1 MQNNC
6 GLQSRSFVTKCPPDQ
21 KDKIMAEFE
30 YDLFVIGAG
39 SGGVRASRIAA
50 SHGARVAVAEEYRL
64 GGTCVIRG
72 CVPKKLLVYGSHFA
86 EDLADAKRFGWNT
99 DGATFDWSILRDN
112 VAAEVDRLEE
122 LYGQTLENNKVEV
135 FHERA
140 RISGCNSVRLASG
153 REISAKYILIATGA
167 WPAIPDVPGAD
178 LGITSNEVF
187 HLPKLPKR
195 AIIAGAGYIANEF
208 AGIFNELGVE
218 VTLVTRGDK
227 MLRSYDQEIVEKLVG
242 MSREKGI
249 DIRMNFPFKG
259 ATQQADGS
267 LLIDGGDQGTIETDL
282 LMWAVGRTPHTKEM
296 GLEAVGVDLDSDGAV
311 IVGDDNRSTIKSI
324 YAVGDVTNRVQLTPV
339 AIREGHAFADTVFGN
354 NRRTIDY
361 ASIPT
366 AVFSNPPLAGVGM
379 TEEEAREQLGDVRIY
394 KSDFRAMKNVLAGRN
409 ERALYKMIVDA
420 ATDKVVGL
428 HLLGPDSAEILQAAA
443 VAVKAGLTKQA
454 FDDTVALHPSMA
466 EELVL
471 MK

>member
-1 MQNNC
+1 
-6 GLQSRSFVTKCPPDQ
+6 
-21 KDKIMAEFE
+21 MAEFD

-39 SGGVRASRIAA
+39 SGGVRAARISA
-50 SHGARVAVAEEYRL
+50 SHGARVAVAEEYRV

-99 DGATFDWSILRDN
+99 QGATFDWPTLRDN
-112 VAAEVDRLEE
+112 VAAEVDRLEG
-122 LYGQTLENNKVEV
+122 LYGQTLDNNKVEV

-140 RISGCNSVRLASG
+140 TIAGPNSIKLASG
-153 REISAKYILIATGA
+153 QEISAKYILIATGG
-167 WPAIPDVPGAD
+167 WPVVPDVPGAD

-187 HLPKLPKR
+187 HLPELPKR

-208 AGIFNELGVE
+208 AGIFNELGVD

-227 MLRSYDQEIVEKLVG
+227 MLRSYDQEIVEKLIG
-242 MSREKGI
+242 MSRDKGI
-249 DIRMNFPFKG
+249 DIRMDFPFKG
-259 ATQQADGS
+259 VSKQADGS
-267 LLIDGGDQGTIETDL
+267 LLIDGGEQGMIETDL
-282 LMWAVGRTPHTKEM
+282 LMWAVGRTPHSKGL
-296 GLEAVGVDLDSDGAV
+296 GLEAAGVELDKDGAV
-311 IVGDDNRSTIKSI
+311 IVGDDNRSNVPSI

-339 AIREGHAFADTVFGN
+339 AIREGHAFADSVFGGN
-354 NRRTIDY
+354 PRTIDY
-361 ASIPT
+361 TAIPT
-366 AVFSNPPLAGVGM
+366 AVFSNPPIAGVGM
-379 TEEEAREQLGDVRIY
+379 TEDQARDKLDTIKVY

-409 ERALYKMIVDA
+409 ERALYKMIVDG
-420 ATDKVVGL
+420 ATNKVVGL
-428 HLLGPDSAEILQAAA
+428 HLIGPDSAEILQAAA
-443 VAVKAGLTKQA
+443 VAVKAGLTKSA